1 MEPIRYADGP
11 VEMVVLPGAGARIH
25 SLRVFGHELLR
36 SPADPVQHLAD
47 PFFWGAYVMA
57 PWGGRIDA
65 TPTKVAGRTVD
76 PVANFPDGTAIHGQV
91 YGRPWQVDP
100 DGSLRCIVDGPG
112 WPWPY
117 AVTLRVAVSDP
128 DLTIDLGLTNRAD
141 GPMPAGLGLHPWF
154 RRPLDVEI
162 AAGSVFTSNTRSTAQ
177 PEPVA
182 GRHDLRSL
190 GPIPD
195 DLDATW
201 ADITDPAVTLR
212 WPEVG
217 VQATMRIEAP
227 TVFVVAASPSAL
239 DAVAVEPQ
247 THAPQG
253 LRRVIA
259 DEPGALAVLDP
270 GQRLVLRVALTFER
284 FGA

>member
-1 MEPIRYADGP
+1 VEQIRCADGSLE
-11 VEMVVLPGAGARIH
+11 VVVLPEAGARIH
-25 SLRVFGHELLR
+25 SLRAFGHELLR
-36 SPADPVQHLAD
+36 TPPDPARHLED

-100 DGSLRCIVDGPG
+100 DGSFRCVVDGPG

-117 AVTLRVAVSDP
+117 AVTFRVAVSDP
-128 DLTIDLGLTNRAD
+128 SLTIDLGLTNRTD

-154 RRPLDVEI
+154 RRPLDVAI
-162 AAGSVFTSNTRSTAQ
+162 DAGMVFTSNTGSAAR

-201 ADITDPAVTLR
+201 AAVEDPAVRLR
-212 WPEVG
+212 WPEIG

-227 TVFVVAASPSAL
+227 AVFVVAASPASL
-239 DAVAVEPQ
+239 GAVAVEPQ

-253 LRRVIA
+253 LRRVLA
-259 DEPGALAVLDP
+259 GEPGGLTMLGPGHQLALRA
-270 GQRLVLRVALTFER
+270 RLTFER
-284 FGA
+284 VGP